1 MIGECFQ
8 LLFLKY
14 TKDNKRVFYPNI
26 FANGYFITSEE
37 QMIKY
42 RKYGQRFLLVTCCVF
57 YLLLELKIFALM
69 LENRVMD
76 LSGFLGLILVLFV
89 LNLIYNIV
97 AEKIIFK
104 NSFRIE
110 EKFWVNNEPNVK
122 FILSLIVK
130 ILLILVGWIIAVG
143 VMVNLKLAALAIA
156 LIVIA
161 IILTVIF
168 INKILSSV
176 KDYTIMLEF
185 KALESFAVGEIA
197 SLDSEPY
204 SPSSNQC
211 VILETMEV
219 YTSGLICHLLDL
231 ECENARTYES
241 RIMLIKSFL
250 GELKTYMIS
259 LYDKGVDEKMHDE
272 LIDSELLPAWTSS
285 QGLN

>member
-42 RKYGQRFLLVTCCVF
+42 REYGQRFLLVTCFVL
-57 YLLLELKIFALM
+57 YLLFKLKIFKLM
-69 LENRVMD
+69 VKTHVMG
-76 LSGFLGLILVLFV
+76 LNGFLGLILVLFV

-130 ILLILVGWIIAVG
+130 ILLIFVGWIIAVG

-168 INKILSSV
+168 INKISSSV
-176 KDYTIMLEF
+176 NDYTILLEF
-185 KALESFAVGEIA
+185 QALESFAVGEIA
-197 SLDSEPY
+197 RLDSEPY
-204 SPSSNQC
+204 SPSSNQR
-211 VILETMEV
+211 VILEKMEG
-219 YTSGLICHLLDL
+219 YASSLICHLLE
-231 ECENARTYES
+231 ECEKAGTYES

-272 LIDSELLPAWTSS
+272 LIESELIPAWTSS
-285 QGLN
+285 SGLN